1 MAKNI
6 YIFFLKFQIDSKGL
20 ETHSLRRKAN
30 ARNVSFET
38 LYRGQ
43 FTLSTHLIKPEKK
56 KKVLSSFRM
65 EHASNFYYRNNFQ
78 QAWMEMI
85 ILLRNVFND
94 TLTMFSLIKLPIPS
108 ISFIVFSFGVY

>member
-6 YIFFLKFQIDSKGL
+6 YIFFFKFQIDSKGL

-38 LYRGQ
+38 LYLGQ

-56 KKVLSSFRM
+56 KCWVHFIWSTRQIFTT
-65 EHASNFYYRNNFQ
+65 E
-78 QAWMEMI
+78 I
-85 ILLRNVFND
+85 IFN
-94 TLTMFSLIKLPIPS
+94 KL
-108 ISFIVFSFGVY
+108 GWK

>member
-56 KKVLSSFRM
+56 SVGFISYGARVKF
-65 EHASNFYYRNNFQ
+65 
-78 QAWMEMI
+78 
-85 ILLRNVFND
+85 LLQ
-94 TLTMFSLIKLPIPS
+94 K
-108 ISFIVFSFGVY
+108 

>member
-6 YIFFLKFQIDSKGL
+6 YIFFFKFQIDLKRL

-43 FTLSTHLIKPEKK
+43 FTLSSHLIKPNKK
-56 KKVLSSFRM
+56 ELGSFRI

-78 QAWMEMI
+78 QTWTETI
-85 ILLRNVFND
+85 ILLRNLFND
-94 TLTMFSLIKLPIPS
+94 TLTIFSYIKLPIPS
-108 ISFIVFSFGVY
+108 IFFIVFSFGVY

>member
-6 YIFFLKFQIDSKGL
+6 YIFFFKFQIDLKRL

-43 FTLSTHLIKPEKK
+43 FTLSSHLIKPNKK
-56 KKVLSSFRM
+56 ELGSFRM

-85 ILLRNVFND
+85 ILLRNVFDN

>member
-1 MAKNI
+1 
-6 YIFFLKFQIDSKGL
+6 
-20 ETHSLRRKAN
+20 
-30 ARNVSFET
+30 
-38 LYRGQ
+38 
-43 FTLSTHLIKPEKK
+43 
-56 KKVLSSFRM
+56 M

-108 ISFIVFSFGVY
+108 ITLIVFSFGVY

>member
-56 KKVLSSFRM
+56 KVLGSFRM
-65 EHASNFYYRNNFQ
+65 EHASNVYYRNNFQ

>member
-56 KKVLSSFRM
+56 KKCWVHFVWSTRQIFTT
-65 EHASNFYYRNNFQ
+65 E
-78 QAWMEMI
+78 I
-85 ILLRNVFND
+85 IFN
-94 TLTMFSLIKLPIPS
+94 KL
-108 ISFIVFSFGVY
+108 GWK

>member
-6 YIFFLKFQIDSKGL
+6 YIFFFKFQIDSKGL

-56 KKVLSSFRM
+56 KSVGFISYGARVKF
-65 EHASNFYYRNNFQ
+65 
-78 QAWMEMI
+78 
-85 ILLRNVFND
+85 LLQ
-94 TLTMFSLIKLPIPS
+94 K
-108 ISFIVFSFGVY
+108 

>member
-43 FTLSTHLIKPEKK
+43 FTLSSHLIKPNKK
-56 KKVLSSFRM
+56 GLGSCRM

-85 ILLRNVFND
+85 ILLRNVFDN

>member
-43 FTLSTHLIKPEKK
+43 FTLSSHLIKPNKK
-56 KKVLSSFRM
+56 GLGSFHM
-65 EHASNFYYRNNFQ
+65 EHASNFYYRNSFQ

-108 ISFIVFSFGVY
+108 ITLIVFSFGVY